1 MAILKLHEA
10 GLVHLTVSQNVDG
23 LHRRSNLNPK
33 ELAELHGNTNLEHC
47 RKCKREYM
55 RDFRTREGRK
65 VSDHRTSRMCDDPKC
80 RGQLHDSIINFGENL
95 PDKPL
100 DKAFDG
106 AEKVQLAIWNMYH
119 VCITMF

>member
-55 RDFRTREGRK
+55 RDFETREAFG
-65 VSDHRTSRMCDDPKC
+65 VFDHRTSRMCDDPKC
-80 RGQLHDSIINFGENL
+80 GDQLHDSIINFGENL
-95 PDKPL
+95 PAKEL
-100 DKAFDG
+100 GKAFDG
-106 AEKVQLAIWNMYH
+106 SKKVTKHIPVGPA
-119 VCITMF
+119 